1 MTEVE
6 LTIDSVGVRGDGVG
20 RYDGTPVYVPFTA
33 PGDRVRV
40 RLSPAKGEARGE
52 VVELL
57 EPGARAKPVCA
68 HFGAC
73 GGCALQHL
81 SDEAY
86 AVAKLAWLQGALAQH
101 GLKNVDIAPLRHLAP
116 GTRRRARLALT
127 RNRQA
132 LVGFHGRMSHAVVD
146 MRECHV
152 LHPALFALVA
162 PLRTLAAAILPARGA
177 ATASLTLGDAGVDVL
192 LELPEAPGLEGLEAL
207 ARFANE
213 QDLARLSWRTD
224 RAFAPVAQR
233 RPVRA
238 VFAGVAVD
246 LPPDAFL
253 QASSEA
259 DAVLSALVLD
269 AIGTPRRVADLYAG
283 VGTFSFALAARVPVH
298 GVESDA
304 EAAKALREAASRANI
319 ADRVAVEHRDLVR
332 RPLAADELARFDAV
346 VFDPP
351 RTGAMAQSR
360 VLADSA
366 VPRVVA
372 VSCNPATFA
381 RDARILVDG
390 GYTLTHVAPVDS
402 FSWSPHLE
410 LVARFERR

>member
-1 MTEVE
+1 MTEIE
-6 LTIDSVGVRGDGVG
+6 LTIDSVGVRGDGLAVHDG
-20 RYDGTPVYVPFTA
+20 RPVYVPFTA

-40 RLSPAKGEARGE
+40 RITTTKGERRGE
-52 VVELL
+52 IVELL
-57 EPGARAKPVCA
+57 EPGARTKPVCA

-86 AVAKLAWLQGALAQH
+86 AAAKLGSLTGALAQH
-101 GLKNVDIAPLRHLAP
+101 GLKNLEIAPLRRLAP
-116 GTRRRARLALT
+116 GTRRRARLALA

-152 LHPALFALVA
+152 LHSALFALVA
-162 PLRTLAAAILPARGA
+162 PLRTLAAEILPARGTA
-177 ATASLTLGDAGVDVL
+177 AASLTLGDAGVDLL
-192 LELPEAPGLEGLEAL
+192 LELPKAPGLEMLEAL

-213 QDLARLSWRTD
+213 RDLARLSWRAD
-224 RAFAPVAQR
+224 DAFAPVAQR

-246 LPPDAFL
+246 LPSDVFL

-259 DAVLSALVLD
+259 DAVLSGLVLD
-269 AIGTPRRVADLYAG
+269 AIGTPRRIADLFAG
-283 VGTFSFALAARVPVH
+283 VGTFSFALAARAPVY
-298 GVESDA
+298 GVEGDA
-304 EAAKALREAASRANI
+304 AAAKALREAASRANI
-319 ADRVAVEHRDLVR
+319 ADRVAVEHRDLAH

-360 VLADSA
+360 ALAESA
-366 VPRVVA
+366 VPRIVA

-381 RDARILVDG
+381 RDTRILVDG
-390 GYTLTHVAPVDS
+390 GYTLAHVAPVDS
-402 FSWSPHLE
+402 FIWSPHLE